1 MPSNFKNDQFGQSK
15 QNSSRGNDRLERE
28 AEARNGCTRP
38 KAAITLVLFSAQSEI
53 EPHGKETGKLG
64 EQQKYKAT
72 SPPRLSKNHH
82 AYERHQKVGRCK
94 D

>member
-1 MPSNFKNDQFGQSK
+1 MV
-15 QNSSRGNDRLERE
+15 RRLRPRLAAQEPKIIR
-28 AEARNGCTRP
+28 RFRP
-38 KAAITLVLFSAQSEI
+38 KAAIPSVLFSAQSEV

-64 EQQKYKAT
+64 EQQKYKAN
-72 SPPRLSKNHH
+72 SPPRFSKNHH